1 MNILAIE
8 SSQRNCQ
15 VSLKI
20 SDKVISSDSI
30 KNQKFSSEN
39 LPIICEKLLGKLD
52 AHFKDLDCIGVSI
65 GPGSFTGLRVG
76 LSYAKGLS
84 KALKIPIIPIDTF
97 DLMLENNS
105 NIKKYPIHMIIHSH
119 GKFVFYKKNNN
130 DSNEDN
136 SNPILESLD
145 VLKLKKNET
154 YIINSKDNQEFLSN
168 FNEIKSKY
176 FIQPSSLKI
185 IEMIQKV
192 DFKNFNIDSNLT
204 PNYIASFNLESK

>member
-1 MNILAIE
+1 M
-8 SSQRNCQ
+8 
-15 VSLKI
+15 
-20 SDKVISSDSI
+20 
-30 KNQKFSSEN
+30 
-39 LPIICEKLLGKLD
+39 
-52 AHFKDLDCIGVSI
+52 
-65 GPGSFTGLRVG
+65 
-76 LSYAKGLS
+76 
-84 KALKIPIIPIDTF
+84 
-97 DLMLENNS
+97 
-105 NIKKYPIHMIIHSH
+105 
-119 GKFVFYKKNNN
+119 KFVFYKKNNN

-136 SNPILESLD
+136 STPILESLD

-168 FNEIKSKY
+168 FNEIKNKY

>member
-20 SDKVISSDSI
+20 SNQIISSDSI
-30 KNQKFSSEN
+30 KNQKYSSEN
-39 LPIICEKLLGKLD
+39 LPIICEKLLRKLD
-52 AHFKDLDCIGVSI
+52 AHFKDLDCIGISI

-84 KALKIPIIPIDTF
+84 KALKIPIIPLDTF
-97 DLMLENNS
+97 DIMLENNS

-119 GKFVFYKKNNN
+119 GKFIFYKKINN
-130 DSNEDN
+130 DSHVDN
-136 SNPILESLD
+136 STPILESLD
-145 VLKLKKNET
+145 ALTVNKNET
-154 YIINSKDNQEFLSN
+154 YIIASNDNLELFSN
-168 FNEIKSKY
+168 YNEIKNKY